1 MKPQRIGFLTLQ
13 VLLIL
18 TMSFSGQISANA
30 ETTEHNSTDGNSAH
44 SRNSFIIAPWY
55 KGEVS
60 LCYGTSAKEQ
70 GRDVYLQR
78 VSVGSVHGLALN
90 DFIELYIGADLDFYT
105 HYYKDKEPYKSANL
119 SGFRMSMKEF
129 VDARGR
135 YPFND
140 SFAVILDLGLG
151 LSHGLLHYTT
161 KPAFFCQ
168 FGPGIEWGH
177 FTFYTG
183 LQCFS
188 GVNTYFARVAVNF
201 Y

>member
-1 MKPQRIGFLTLQ
+1 MCFIGH
-13 VLLIL
+13 IP
-18 TMSFSGQISANA
+18 AKA
-30 ETTEHNSTDGNSAH
+30 ETKDYH
-44 SRNSFIIAPWY
+44 SFVIAPRY

-60 LCYGTSAKEQ
+60 LYYGTSAKVQ
-70 GRDVYLQR
+70 GFDTYLQR
-78 VSVGSVHGLALN
+78 VGIGTVQGVALN
-90 DFIELYIGADLDFYT
+90 EFLEFGLGVDIDFYT
-105 HYYKDKEPYKSANL
+105 HYYKDKEPYKSADL

-135 YPFND
+135 YPFTD

-161 KPAFFCQ
+161 QPVFFCQ

-183 LQCFS
+183 LQSFAS
-188 GVNTYFARVAVNF
+188 ANSWFARVAVNF
-201 Y
+201 